1 MLRRSFALAVFIEVS
16 LLVGCITTAPSV
28 FLNGLIIPV
37 PPGSPVV
44 LTATGNPGS
53 STGLWTYSFTSS
65 CGGTFSPNPIGP
77 TNLTTVTTTWT
88 TPTGAV
94 PSCTVTVTL
103 TTASGRKATATGNTV
118 VANKIVNPGPGTP
131 LQDAINTANPGD
143 VILVHEGT
151 YTENIIINVYGLQL
165 IAGSRPVIDGNVTF
179 DAPNILVQ
187 GFEITGK
194 LITTTNAK
202 DETVKD
208 CKVYG
213 KEFTELL
220 FDIIVNAGE
229 SIQAAV
235 NAASPG
241 DTIIVAPGTYPITST
256 IDINKPLTL
265 RSETGDY
272 RTTGV
277 ILTGG
282 SEPYGYFSFLT
293 EGVSNITIQGFKF
306 ENITG
311 SAIFGSARNDNI
323 TIRSNSF
330 KNVTGM
336 GIMKYVD
343 SSKVST
349 GWHIIDNKIQDLT
362 GTNVSGIWAGAL
374 QDSEIR
380 NNEISNTT
388 YAGMILGFLKNVV
401 ISGNK
406 ISNAP
411 IKGIQVYTSPNSN
424 VTIRDNFITNTSTSG
439 GPDEGAITI
448 YPDATHINIIN
459 NTLTGNARGFAV
471 RNKPGVVT
479 EVHVNFNNIFGN
491 GSGAVNLA
499 QGGGIVDATNN
510 WWGDASGPNDA
521 ADDAGETTEVPPCTA
536 SPASEKN
543 ADGLGNSV
551 VDTSTKVIDY
561 CPWATAPF

>member
-1 MLRRSFALAVFIEVS
+1 VIDSTIQNPSYTYTTAGIYTVS
-16 LLVGCITTAPSV
+16 LTVSYGGLGTSTETKKDYIKVGDAGVGVPGATHTTIGGA
-28 FLNGLIIPV
+28 IAAA
-37 PPGSPVV
+37 PPGGIVV
-44 LTATGNPGS
+44 VSA
-53 STGLWTYSFTSS
+53 
-65 CGGTFSPNPIGP
+65 
-77 TNLTTVTTTWT
+77 
-88 TPTGAV
+88 
-94 PSCTVTVTL
+94 
-103 TTASGRKATATGNTV
+103 
-118 VANKIVNPGPGTP
+118 
-131 LQDAINTANPGD
+131 
-143 VILVHEGT
+143 GT
-151 YTENIIINVYGLQL
+151 YTENININKAGLKL
-165 IAGSRPVIDGNVTF
+165 IAGSRPVIDGNVIF

-194 LITTTNAK
+194 LITTVNAK

-213 KEFTELL
+213 KELTELL

-235 NAASPG
+235 NAASSG
-241 DTIIVAPGTYPITST
+241 DTIMVAPGTYPVTST

-265 RSETGDY
+265 ISETGDY

-277 ILTGG
+277 TLTGG
-282 SEPYGYFSFLT
+282 SEPYGYFSF
-293 EGVSNITIQGFKF
+293 
-306 ENITG
+306 
-311 SAIFGSARNDNI
+311 
-323 TIRSNSF
+323 
-330 KNVTGM
+330 
-336 GIMKYVD
+336 
-343 SSKVST
+343 
-349 GWHIIDNKIQDLT
+349 
-362 GTNVSGIWAGAL
+362 
-374 QDSEIR
+374 
-380 NNEISNTT
+380 
-388 YAGMILGFLKNVV
+388 
-401 ISGNK
+401 
-406 ISNAP
+406 
-411 IKGIQVYTSPNSN
+411 
-424 VTIRDNFITNTSTSG
+424 RDNFITNTSTSG